1 MKKKGFLMVGEQ
13 DDRFSQYNSPRM
25 GGEEIVF
32 EQPGPMDKINE
43 FTPVIKQNAKK
54 IIIAIVTAIV
64 LYLVLDFFV
73 LSNKTF
79 AVNITD
85 TEETAIPINT
95 FNIYGGDNPNPVFSG
110 KNQADYSVSMK
121 PGSYKFEAK
130 ATDYKTFNKTLDAT
144 ADKPAIP
151 IKLEKNTNLEIN
163 SLDFPAELY
172 ARQETEATISI
183 TNNGDKTAENV
194 QLVFEGDLKTFGKSI
209 FSEPETITIAS
220 NQTVTATIK
229 ISVPTSITIKDK
241 KLGDKK
247 SATVRIKY
255 LNEKN
260 EQAFSLYPAPE
271 FEITPKSISA
281 TIIADGEN
289 KFVKDI
295 TIKNKNSFPVKNIA
309 FAIDAEESIKNWF
322 SFQPEATIES
332 LDVKGTTQSARTIKL
347 WANVP
352 IGTESENIS
361 PNITITAAGT
371 TLPPITMVIAVKPV
385 KLDFI
390 ATASRETVN
399 IPKEGTAYKELIGET
414 IRLQNKGIVGIQNVD
429 LTTDVACRDS
439 WITFPQGSHMD
450 TIKKATTEE
459 IAMRITAPAT
469 AEPNKSITC
478 QITVLYENPLDPTE
492 RKQQVVSIFLVPQ
505 D

>member
-1 MKKKGFLMVGEQ
+1 MVGEE

-25 GGEEIVF
+25 GGQEIVY

-43 FTPVIKQNAKK
+43 FTPAIKQNAKK
-54 IIIAIVTAIV
+54 IIIAIAAVIAI
-64 LYLVLDFFV
+64 YLVLDFFV
-73 LSNKTF
+73 LSNKAFT
-79 AVNITD
+79 VNVSD

-95 FNIYGGDNPNPVFSG
+95 FNIYSGDNPNPVFSG
-110 KNQADYSVSMK
+110 KNSASYSVSMK
-121 PGSYKFEAK
+121 PGSYRFEAK
-130 ATDYKTFNKTLDAT
+130 ATDYKTFNKTLDAA

-151 IKLEKNTNLEIN
+151 IKLEKNMGLEIN
-163 SLDFPAELY
+163 SLNFPTELY
-172 ARQETEATISI
+172 AGQETEGSISI
-183 TNNGDKTAENV
+183 TNKGDNTAEA
-194 QLVFEGDLKTFGKSI
+194 QLVFEGDLKDLGKSI
-209 FSEPETITIAS
+209 FSEPETITISS
-220 NQTVTATIK
+220 NQVVTATIK

-255 LNEKN
+255 LNEKS
-260 EQAFSLYPAPE
+260 EQAFSLYPSPE

-309 FAIDAEESIKNWF
+309 FAIDAEDSMKNWF
-322 SFQPEATIES
+322 SFQPEATIDS

-347 WANVP
+347 WANIP

-390 ATASRETVN
+390 ATASKETVN

-414 IRLQNKGIVGIQNVD
+414 IRLQNKGIVDIQNVD
-429 LTTDVACRDS
+429 LTVDVACRDS
-439 WITFPQGSHMD
+439 WITFPQGSHVD
-450 TIKKATTEE
+450 TVTKATTEE
-459 IAMRITAPAT
+459 VAMRITAPSS
-469 AEPNKSITC
+469 AEPNKPVTC
-478 QITVLYENPLDPTE
+478 QITVRYENPIDPTE
-492 RKQQVVSIFLVPQ
+492 REQQVVSLFLVPK